1 MKLKLWQKTLL
12 TIANFLYPCKFYTK
26 ENLPEGNAVIVCN
39 HFSVIDCVHMLNISK
54 ERPYFLGKKEAFKN
68 KFLAK
73 LFTSYGGVPI
83 DRNKP
88 DMKAMLSIMKL
99 LKAGEKVVIYPEGT
113 RNKTGT
119 NELQEIKGGAGVFA
133 VRAKC
138 PIVPVMMLNKPRF
151 FRKTKLIVGK
161 PFYLEEF
168 YDKKII
174 DEEVE
179 AIDNI
184 VREKMLEQQRILFE
198 MVKKKNARN

>member
-1 MKLKLWQKTLL
+1 MKLKLWQKILL
-12 TIANFLYPCKFYTK
+12 AIANFLYPCKFYTK
-26 ENLPEGNAVIVCN
+26 DNLPEGNAVIVCN
-39 HFSVIDCVHMLNISK
+39 HFSVVDCVHMLNVSK
-54 ERPYFLGKKEAFKN
+54 ERPYFLGKKEAFEN

-73 LFTSYGGVPI
+73 LFGSYGGVPI

-88 DMKAMLSIMKL
+88 DMKAMLTILKL
-99 LKAGEKVVIYPEGT
+99 LKSGEKVVIYPEGT

-138 PIVPVMMLNKPRF
+138 PIVPVMMLNKPKI

-161 PFYLEEF
+161 PFYLEDF
-168 YDKKII
+168 YDKKIANKEI
-174 DEEVE
+174 E

-184 VREKMLEQQRILFE
+184 VRDKMLEQQRILFE
-198 MVKKKNARN
+198 MVKK